1 MVSSLIIK
9 PNRRTAALKPQ
20 DMALTLLEEIV
31 NDMDDNWGSGLITA
45 SPYDTAWVAMVR
57 DPHNPKQLAFPDSFN
72 WLLKHQAQDGSWSG
86 PFPFTLIG
94 TLAALVALLKSPET
108 TEQSSYAAVRAEA
121 YLRTV
126 LRQWSV
132 KNYETACFE
141 VLAPCLLEELEKL
154 GVVFEFPDKAEL
166 LKVYAEKLRV
176 DSLERIYTGQST
188 LIHCLEAFGPS
199 LDFARLK
206 QQQTA
211 NGNYGNSPA
220 ATAAVLIYSPEWN
233 DAAARWLT
241 HLTNRTFEGERGAM
255 PTFYSLEGFEAS
267 WSLYYFAHAG
277 FNLKRDFPKQLI
289 QKLVSCLQQNLGR
302 KGACT
307 MHSHTRGAPTDSDS
321 TAMALLILNKA
332 GVNTSTDCLRCFER
346 SNYFA
351 CYETERTTS
360 ISANAHVLA
369 ALLNLPKV
377 AQSQWTTNIAKV
389 VDFLYDHRD
398 SNGYWEDK
406 WHISPYYATSCAV
419 MALAE
424 HKESS
429 VRNNLQQS
437 INWVLQTQS
446 SVDGGWGYSYC
457 STLEET
463 AYALLT
469 LQAVPDLGQQLDY
482 HAYTKAIHRG
492 VNYLWQHLNDYQPN
506 YGLEGPKLWRTK
518 EPYTVSRVVFSA
530 VLAVISHTC
539 LSFGT

>member
-1 MVSSLIIK
+1 MVTSLIQ
-9 PNRRTAALKPQ
+9 PNQRTLALKPQ
-20 DMALTLLEEIV
+20 DMALALLEEIV
-31 NDMDDNWGSGLITA
+31 NDFDDNWGSGLITA
-45 SPYDTAWVAMVR
+45 SAYDTAWVAMVR
-57 DPHNPKQLAFPDSFN
+57 DPHNPKQLAFPDSFD

-94 TLAALVALLKSPET
+94 TLAALLALLNAPEA
-108 TEQSSYAAVRAEA
+108 TEQTRYAARRAEA
-121 YLRTV
+121 YLRAA
-126 LRQWSV
+126 LSQWWV

-141 VLAPCLLEELEKL
+141 VLVPCLLEELEKL

-166 LKVYAEKLRV
+166 LKVYADKLRI
-176 DSLERIYTGQST
+176 DGPELIYTGEST
-188 LIHCLEAFGPS
+188 LIHCPEAFGPS
-199 LDFARLK
+199 LDFERLK

-211 NGNYGNSPA
+211 NGNYGSSPA
-220 ATAAVLIYSPEWN
+220 GTAAVLIYGPEWN

-241 HLTNRTFEGERGAM
+241 HLTNRAFEGERGAM

-277 FNLKRDFPKQLI
+277 FNFKRDFSQQLI
-289 QKLVSCLQQNLGR
+289 QKLVSCLQQNLGP
-302 KGACT
+302 KGAST
-307 MHSHTRGAPTDSDS
+307 MHSHTRGAPSDSDS
-321 TAMALLILNKA
+321 TAMALLALNKA
-332 GVNTSTDCLRCFER
+332 GVNTPTDCLRCFER

-369 ALLNLPKV
+369 ALLSLPKA
-377 AQSQWTTNIAKV
+377 AQNQWTTNIAKV
-389 VDFLYDHRD
+389 VDFLYSHRD
-398 SNGYWEDK
+398 SGGFWQDK

-424 HKESS
+424 HEESS
-429 VRNNLQQS
+429 VRNKLQQS
-437 INWVLQTQS
+437 VHWVLQTQS
-446 SVDGGWGYSYC
+446 TIDGGWGYGDC

-482 HAYTKAIHRG
+482 QAYRRAIHTG
-492 VNYLWQHLNDYQPN
+492 VGYLWQHLDEYQPN
-506 YGLEGPKLWRTK
+506 YGIRGPKLWRTK

-530 VLAVISHTC
+530 VLAAMSNGC
-539 LSFGT
+539 LTF